1 MTRAPLLLA
10 VLLAGCG
17 TSAAQAPPPVPEAPA
32 TATAGP
38 PLQVANGP
46 IDAPRRP
53 LAVRL
58 DRPAAEDPVRVRWG
72 RPPRA
77 GLLFDLDT
85 GEVLWRRAAE
95 RPRAVAS
102 LTKMVTAVVAAERL
116 ADDDAVRISGAAA
129 NVSGSRV
136 GLFPRGRRVSARVL
150 LHGALL
156 SSGNDAAVALA
167 QGAAGSLPAFVAAM
181 NERARTDGLP
191 CTSFRTP
198 HGLSSGD
205 RSCPADLAA
214 IARALLD
221 EPRLAR
227 IVRRRRVALPFPI
240 DGGRLHLTN
249 TNPLLRERVRGVL
262 GIKTGY
268 TRHAGRCLVAAVRRD
283 GRRLGIVLLGSP
295 DPGRQARALLRRVR
309 S

>member
-1 MTRAPLLLA
+1 MRRAAPLLC

-17 TSAAQAPPPVPEAPA
+17 GTLAARSPEPPEAPA
-32 TATAGP
+32 PTSDDG

-58 DRPAAEDPVRVRWG
+58 DRPAAQDPVRVPWG
-72 RPPRA
+72 RPPKA
-77 GLLFDLDT
+77 GLLIDLDS
-85 GEVLWRRAAE
+85 GEVLWRRAAL
-95 RPRAVAS
+95 RPRPVAS
-102 LTKMVTAVVAAERL
+102 LTKVMTAVVAAEALGDR
-116 ADDDAVRISGAAA
+116 DPVRISRAAA
-129 NVSGSRV
+129 DVDGSRV
-136 GLFPRGRRVSARVL
+136 GLFTPGRNVSARVL

-156 SSGNDAAVALA
+156 SSGNDAATALA
-167 QGAAGSLPAFVAAM
+167 QGAAGSLPAFVDRM
-181 NERARTDGLP
+181 NERAQADGLL

-198 HGLSSGD
+198 HGLSTGD

-214 IARALLD
+214 LTRSLLD

-249 TNPLLRERVRGVL
+249 TNPLLRARVPGVL
-262 GIKTGY
+262 GVKTGW
-268 TRHAGRCLVAAVRRD
+268 TRRAGRCLIAAVRHGD
-283 GRRLGIVLLGSP
+283 RRLGIILLDSY
-295 DPGRQARALLRRVR
+295 DPGRQARALLRRAPR
-309 S
+309 